1 MERNKIIIEWHS
13 ILKDLI
19 RNAWVVVLCVL
30 IGYMGIYIVDTIVYE
45 PEYTSSATL
54 VVTTKGAG
62 SNAFSFFATSSEMAG
77 LYTNV
82 FTDSTMMDLAAEN
95 AGYDYFNGKISA
107 SVIESTN
114 FLKISVTSGNPQVAY
129 ELLKSVL
136 VVHPEISDNIFD
148 NAIINVLTPPSVP
161 KNATNAVSQTNANL
175 IISGIVV
182 LCIFAILVLSIM
194 RDTVKNKAAFE
205 DRIDG
210 ELLGI
215 VPHENKQM
223 TFEDRLKKRKKS
235 LLIVGNAF
243 ISLKFVEHFHTIA
256 AKLERKK
263 RNTGSKVFAVTS
275 VAENEG
281 KSTVASNI
289 AVSLADRGNKVALI
303 DFDGKKPA
311 LFKIFGK
318 KINDQ
323 SELGNYFTN
332 EEKTE
337 FRFKRF
343 KNTSLYLALNT
354 RPHKDYQ
361 DWLNSEKCKKLM
373 AFLRENMDFIIIDT
387 APISADTTVTDMSAI
402 ADETILVVRTDVV
415 SSAVIN
421 DTIATI
427 GNVGGKLTGCI
438 LNDVYPDFALLGM
451 SGIDETGY
459 SHYGR
464 YRYGKYG
471 KYGKYSKYGKYNK
484 YGAYGNTSNYKYNKF
499 AKYADSE
506 NESED

>member
-1 MERNKIIIEWHS
+1 MGERNKIIIEWHS
-13 ILKDLI
+13 VLKDFI
-19 RNAWVVVLCVL
+19 RNAWVVVLAVL

-54 VVTTKGAG
+54 VVSTKGSG
-62 SNAFSFFATSSEMAG
+62 NSAFTYFATSSEMAEI
-77 LYTNV
+77 YTNV
-82 FTDSTMMDLAAEN
+82 FVEPAMEERAAEH
-95 AGYDYFNGKISA
+95 AGYEKFNGKISA
-107 SVIESTN
+107 SVLPSTN
-114 FLKISVTSGNPQVAY
+114 FLKVSVTSSNPQDAY

-136 VVHPEISDNIFD
+136 VVYPEISDTIFD
-148 NAIINVLTPPSVP
+148 NALINVLTPPSVP
-161 KNATNAVSQTNANL
+161 KNATNAVSDTNTS
-175 IISGIVV
+175 IIVSAIAVMS
-182 LCIFAILVLSIM
+182 IFAILVLSIM

-205 DRIDG
+205 DRVDG

-215 VPHENKQM
+215 VPHENKRM
-223 TFEDRLKKRKKS
+223 TIQDRLKRRKKS

-256 AKLERKK
+256 AKLERKQ
-263 RNTGSKVFAVTS
+263 RNTGHKVFAITS

-289 AVSLADRGNKVALI
+289 AVSLADRGNRVALV

-311 LFKIFGK
+311 LYKIFGK
-318 KINDQ
+318 KVNEQ
-323 SELGNYFTN
+323 AELGNYFN
-332 EEKTE
+332 DESSTE
-337 FRFKRF
+337 FRFKRY

-361 DWLNSEKCKKLM
+361 DWLQTEKCKNLM
-373 AFLRENMDFIIIDT
+373 KFLRENMDFVIIDT
-387 APISADTTVTDMSAI
+387 APISADTTVTDMGSI

-427 GNVGGKLTGCI
+427 GNVGATLSGCV

-451 SGIDETGY
+451 SGDDETGY
-459 SHYGR
+459 SRDGR
-464 YRYGKYG
+464 YGYGKYG

-484 YGAYGNTSNYKYNKF
+484 YGAYGNNYKYNKF